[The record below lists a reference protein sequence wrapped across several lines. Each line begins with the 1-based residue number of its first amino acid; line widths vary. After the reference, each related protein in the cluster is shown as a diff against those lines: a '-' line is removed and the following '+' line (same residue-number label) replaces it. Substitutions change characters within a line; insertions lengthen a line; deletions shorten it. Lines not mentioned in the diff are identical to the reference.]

1 MRSPSS
7 SSTYSRASNDCGVC
21 SKISDCS
28 ERIGLTNSEVGCR
41 VRDSLGKGKSRG
53 REDSKGGNQKGQKGD
68 GKDDGKFRVG
78 GWGGGKGYEKPAG
91 GSCGGGG
98 CGSRGGSGSYASSGG
113 GTKGLA
119 PRDKGVGNGDWYPH
133 DGKGGQ

>member
-78 GWGGGKGYEKPAG
+78 GWGGGKGYEKHAG
-91 GSCGGGG
+91 SSCDGKDDGKFRVGGWGGG
-98 CGSRGGSGSYASSGG
+98 
-113 GTKGLA
+113 
-119 PRDKGVGNGDWYPH
+119 
-133 DGKGGQ
+133 